1 MQAMEINQRDVSRY
15 DAHPHNPERKSMDF
29 LKILN
34 AFGAVMAWII
44 ILVIL
49 WAIGPLLLKILTV
62 IGHFQ

>member
-1 MQAMEINQRDVSRY
+1 
-15 DAHPHNPERKSMDF
+15 MDF

>member
-1 MQAMEINQRDVSRY
+1 MAINQRGVSRY
-15 DAHPHNPERKSMDF
+15 DAHPRNPEGKSMDF